1 MMICFLLNIMSAFT
15 VVVRVLRCVMDN
27 ETTPK
32 TKNVVG
38 NENEKKH
45 LRRHQKTLL
54 NSLQITNEK
63 DFIRSLLYHR
73 RSTNTRQRQHF

>member
-1 MMICFLLNIMSAFT
+1 MSAFT

-38 NENEKKH
+38 NENEK
-45 LRRHQKTLL
+45 
-54 NSLQITNEK
+54 
-63 DFIRSLLYHR
+63 
-73 RSTNTRQRQHF
+73 NTYVDTKKLS

>member
-38 NENEKKH
+38 NENEK
-45 LRRHQKTLL
+45 
-54 NSLQITNEK
+54 
-63 DFIRSLLYHR
+63 
-73 RSTNTRQRQHF
+73 NTYVDTKKLS